1 MASTK
6 RNLPSAE
13 ESAMPTTAIRTATT
27 HAPRGRTIA
36 GLTLVSWGIV
46 VAMWVGLS
54 QVFSLVAAA
63 I

>member
-1 MASTK
+1 
-6 RNLPSAE
+6 
-13 ESAMPTTAIRTATT
+13 MPTTAIRTATT

-46 VAMWVGLS
+46 VVMWVGLS